1 MLITLR
7 DVKVSSPTAC
17 KFISPRYKG
26 QPTFRPDYNPA
37 ANEIVLPA
45 GIMQPPLFD
54 TAQPQYLNYGGL
66 GDLAAR
72 ELARALRPPAAR
84 LVDGTGRHP
93 DPRTP
98 AAGCP
103 SAAGAGG
110 AAAAAN
116 EAWARARSMRD
127 HDLPG
132 LERRFTHEQLFF
144 VGGAAAR
151 CGEGRGRRADPRAS
165 VRERALGG
173 VAHARAFR
181 EAFRCPVKELACE
194 VW

>member
-1 MLITLR
+1 
-7 DVKVSSPTAC
+7 
-17 KFISPRYKG
+17 
-26 QPTFRPDYNPA
+26 
-37 ANEIVLPA
+37 
-45 GIMQPPLFD
+45 MQPPLFD
-54 TAQPQYLNYGGL
+54 IAQPQYLNYGGL

-72 ELARALRPPAAR
+72 ELSRAVFTPPADR
-84 LVDGTGRHP
+84 LVDGTGKHA
-93 DPRTP
+93 DPRAPAWGCPP
-98 AAGCP
+98 AAG
-103 SAAGAGG
+103 AGAGG

-116 EAWARARSMRD
+116 EAWARGRSMRD

-151 CGEGRGRRADPRAS
+151 CGEGRRRSADPRAPA
-165 VRERALGG
+165 RERALGG

>member
-1 MLITLR
+1 MSRCHLPQPVSPLR
-7 DVKVSSPTAC
+7 PDT
-17 KFISPRYKG
+17 
-26 QPTFRPDYNPA
+26 RPSQHSTTDYNPA

-54 TAQPQYLNYGGL
+54 IAQPQYLNYGGL

-103 SAAGAGG
+103 SAAG

-181 EAFRCPVKELACE
+181 EAFGCPPKELACE